1 MKARYLIP
9 FIILIATVLFLPYAK
24 KSNNMHDAFAAKRKP
39 KVLLIPRDDHS
50 IDFMITEELGVMR
63 TMLEDAGFKVH
74 VATVTGE
81 SYVGVEIKVKA
92 DVTLSD
98 VDISD
103 YVGIIMPCMVGGM
116 YAPEYPEA
124 FQLVKEAVAQG
135 IPVAAQC
142 KAVVTLEK
150 AGVLEGIQ
158 FAGPTTFAW
167 AGDENYVGRY
177 GVVQDGNII
186 TSGRCPFSAKETGR
200 PDGTPELT
208 RLFIEAIKE
217 QSQ

>member
-1 MKARYLIP
+1 MKARYLIL
-9 FIILIATVLFLPYAK
+9 FIVLFTTVLFLPHAK
-24 KSNNMHDAFAAKRKP
+24 KSYNMHDALAAKKKS

-63 TMLEDAGFKVH
+63 TMLEDAGFKVD

-81 SYVGVEIKVKA
+81 PYEGVEITINA

-124 FQLVKEAVAQG
+124 VQLVKEAVAQG
-135 IPVAAQC
+135 MPVAAQC
-142 KAVVTLEK
+142 SSVVTLEK

-158 FAGPTTFAW
+158 FAGPSTVAP
-167 AGDENYVGRY
+167 AGDEKYMGY

-186 TSGRCPFSAKETGR
+186 TSGRCPFTAKKTGK

-208 RLFIEAIKE
+208 KLFIEAIKE
-217 QSQ
+217 YSQ